1 MSAEMLGD
9 PNKVVPA
16 SELRRLT
23 QGSYQQRIAE
33 VAAWGREHWK
43 NARQSLIAV
52 DDASATFCVEGD
64 DGGDMFIRVQL
75 EKSDNGNLTRTD
87 QQVLEVDVRDKDDL
101 NDYVEAEAVGIVN
114 LWIAGQP
121 EKAKSKLKELVPQVQ
136 WTPIRAPEDIISNV
150 ESVLSADQPWK
161 AAFVERE
168 AQIKAL
174 VGSDLTE
181 DRLRPKFRKLYDGT
195 VEDEKLEGF
204 RPLVSEDVQTVI
216 ARYAQLQEDT
226 ETAFEDSYTA
236 LLEAQT
242 EESDDSAV
250 LDLYEGFARDLLLD
264 FDRVSKQT
272 QIALRSTEKD
282 VRCQGRLR
290 DVLAEGI
297 APYEGASRF
306 VVKVADLLTQAQED

>member
-33 VAAWGREHWK
+33 AATWGQEHWV
-43 NARQSLIAV
+43 NARQSVVAV
-52 DDASATFCVEGD
+52 DDASATFCVEGSE
-64 DGGDMFIRVQL
+64 GADMFIRVCL
-75 EKSDNGNLTRTD
+75 EKSDTGKLVETS
-87 QQVLEVDVRDKDDL
+87 QKVLEVDVRDKDDL
-101 NDYVEAEAVGIVN
+101 DDYIEAEAIGIVN
-114 LWIAGQP
+114 LWIAGQAD
-121 EKAKSKLKELVPQVQ
+121 KAKSKLKSLVPQVQ
-136 WTPIRAPEDIISNV
+136 WTPIRDKADIISNV
-150 ESVLSADQPWK
+150 ESVLAAPQPWK
-161 AAFVERE
+161 TAFTERRE
-168 AQIKAL
+168 QIKAL
-174 VGSDLTE
+174 TGSDLTE

-204 RPLVSEDVQTVI
+204 RSLVSEDVQTVI
-216 ARYAQLQEDT
+216 DRYTHLQELT
-226 ETAFEDSYTA
+226 VEAFEDSYPA

-242 EESDDSAV
+242 DETDDSAV
-250 LDLYEGFARDLLLD
+250 LELYEGFSRDLLLD
-264 FDRVSKQT
+264 FDRIAKQT
-272 QIALRSTEKD
+272 QIAMRVED
-282 VRCQGRLR
+282 VRSRGRLR